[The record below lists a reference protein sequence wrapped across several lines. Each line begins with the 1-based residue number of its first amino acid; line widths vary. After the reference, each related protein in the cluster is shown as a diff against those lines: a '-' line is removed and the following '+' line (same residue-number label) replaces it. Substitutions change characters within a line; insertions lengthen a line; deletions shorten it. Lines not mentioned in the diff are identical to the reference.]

1 MSEQK
6 SSWLNTQ
13 TLNFEKDSDVS
24 NSQGEELRLSRQSA
38 YSTHV
43 SGVTSNVCHRVY
55 HWEDPTD
62 CHVNQKYPR
71 SSNQMNS
78 SSDSRFPDK
87 AMSTHI
93 GLCKIGVRTFTTTL
107 EALLRSKI
115 LRLSG
120 RSDSF
125 PVSTDD
131 HLTSGALF
139 RSLRHLY
146 DRL

>member
-6 SSWLNTQ
+6 SSWLNTK
-13 TLNFEKDSDVS
+13 TLNFGKDSDVS
-24 NSQGEELRLSRQSA
+24 NSQGEDLRLSRQSP

-43 SGVTSNVCHRVY
+43 SGVSSSVCHRVY

-62 CHVNQKYPR
+62 CHVNQKYPC
-71 SSNQMNS
+71 S
-78 SSDSRFPDK
+78 SSQMISSSESRFPDK
-87 AMSTHI
+87 AMSTHM
-93 GLCKIGVRTFTTTL
+93 GFCKIRVRTLETTL
-107 EALLRSKI
+107 EALHSSKI

-120 RSDSF
+120 RSDSC
-125 PVSTDD
+125 PVSTEE

-139 RSLRHLY
+139 RSLRHLH